1 MNRTF
6 QETLN
11 QIALDAR
18 LSPAKLYIFSKMN
31 QENLDVFKAI
41 WPTIPVKRRRAI
53 IQELLEIAEVNFE
66 VDFDP
71 VFLTALGDEDPEV
84 RTGAIK
90 CLWEYEK
97 PSLIAPLIHL
107 LKAAE
112 AAIVRE
118 AAASALGDWFATPGR
133 SQDST
138 RKRIR
143 STHRRRC
150 PRASRQT
157 ASARSARPSRAIPP
171 ANPA

>member
-11 QIALDAR
+11 QIASDPR

-84 RTGAIK
+84 RAGAIK

-107 LKAAE
+107 LKADE

-118 AAASALGDWFATPGR
+118 AAASALGKF
-133 SQDST
+133 
-138 RKRIR
+138 I
-143 STHRRRC
+143 
-150 PRASRQT
+150 
-157 ASARSARPSRAIPP
+157 
-171 ANPA
+171 